1 MSWSEFYIIV
11 SGLITLVLLIVAF
24 PWLRNKSHA
33 KQDSLSNTQIVKQRL
48 AELDREVQEGLISEH
63 DKRQA
68 VDELKLALV
77 DESAFQSHKTGN
89 AKLPLAIGAV
99 LAIACGVIVYAQ
111 VNQMGRVTQA
121 SQAIEA
127 LPELSQQLAS
137 GNANNLTQQDI
148 ASLALAIRQRLR
160 EEPEDDT
167 GWMYFGRL
175 MLSIGQE
182 VQAIEALPELSQ
194 QLASGNAN
202 NLTQQDIASLALAIR
217 QRLREEP
224 EDDTGWMYFGRLMLS
239 IGQEVQAIEAID
251 KAVSLAP
258 SNSANRITLAQ
269 ALMTTGDVNNLERA
283 QSILLGL
290 LNDNPANDNLALMM
304 AVVSAQLGDLENTQR
319 FYKQVEGKLPADS
332 DMAQRL
338 VARIKELKGNTN
350 EMAALQNT
358 GIEPANVSTAQSDS
372 SEAQTGFNITVRLS
386 DDANTKAPKEGFLI
400 VFAQDA
406 NSDNKMPAAVVK
418 LPIED
423 FPVSVTLTT
432 ENAMMPQFT
441 LATLSDVVVTARLS
455 KDGNVAVAKGEWQGS
470 VSASVTANEISS
482 LSVIIDKEL

>member
-1 MSWSEFYIIV
+1 
-11 SGLITLVLLIVAF
+11 
-24 PWLRNKSHA
+24 
-33 KQDSLSNTQIVKQRL
+33 
-48 AELDREVQEGLISEH
+48 
-63 DKRQA
+63 
-68 VDELKLALV
+68 
-77 DESAFQSHKTGN
+77 
-89 AKLPLAIGAV
+89 
-99 LAIACGVIVYAQ
+99 
-111 VNQMGRVTQA
+111 MGRVTQA
-121 SQAIEA
+121 S
-127 LPELSQQLAS
+127 
-137 GNANNLTQQDI
+137 
-148 ASLALAIRQRLR
+148 
-160 EEPEDDT
+160 
-167 GWMYFGRL
+167 
-175 MLSIGQE
+175 
-182 VQAIEALPELSQ
+182 QAIEALPELSQ

-338 VARIKELKGNTN
+338 VARIKELQGNTS

-358 GIEPANVSTAQSDS
+358 AAEITDTSTAQNASSEAQSDS
-372 SEAQTGFNITVRLS
+372 SEAQTGFSITVNLS
-386 DDANTKAPKEGFLI
+386 DDAYTKAPKEGFLI

>member
-24 PWLRNKSHA
+24 PWLRNKNHA

-121 SQAIEA
+121 S
-127 LPELSQQLAS
+127 
-137 GNANNLTQQDI
+137 
-148 ASLALAIRQRLR
+148 
-160 EEPEDDT
+160 
-167 GWMYFGRL
+167 
-175 MLSIGQE
+175 
-182 VQAIEALPELSQ
+182 QAIEALPELSQ

-338 VARIKELKGNTN
+338 VARIKELQGNTS

-358 GIEPANVSTAQSDS
+358 GAEITDTPTAQNASSEAKNTSSEAQSDS
-372 SEAQTGFNITVRLS
+372 SEAQTGFNITVNLS
-386 DDANTKAPKEGFLI
+386 DDASTEAPKDGFLI

-418 LPIED
+418 LPIDD

-441 LATLSDVVVTARLS
+441 LATLSDVMVTARLS
-455 KDGNVAVAKGEWQGS
+455 KDGNVAVSKGEWQGS

>member
-24 PWLRNKSHA
+24 PWLRNKNHA

-121 SQAIEA
+121 S
-127 LPELSQQLAS
+127 
-137 GNANNLTQQDI
+137 
-148 ASLALAIRQRLR
+148 
-160 EEPEDDT
+160 
-167 GWMYFGRL
+167 
-175 MLSIGQE
+175 
-182 VQAIEALPELSQ
+182 QAIEALPELSQ

-338 VARIKELKGNTN
+338 VARIKELQGNTS

-358 GIEPANVSTAQSDS
+358 AAEITDTSTAQNASSEAKNASSEAQSDS
-372 SEAQTGFNITVRLS
+372 SEAQTGFNITVNLS
-386 DDANTKAPKEGFLI
+386 DDASTEAPKDGFLI

-418 LPIED
+418 LPIDD

-455 KDGNVAVAKGEWQGS
+455 KDGNVAVSKGEWQGS

>member
-24 PWLRNKSHA
+24 PWLRNKNHA

-121 SQAIEA
+121 S
-127 LPELSQQLAS
+127 
-137 GNANNLTQQDI
+137 
-148 ASLALAIRQRLR
+148 
-160 EEPEDDT
+160 
-167 GWMYFGRL
+167 
-175 MLSIGQE
+175 
-182 VQAIEALPELSQ
+182 QAIEALPELSQ

-338 VARIKELKGNTN
+338 VARIKELQGNTS

-358 GIEPANVSTAQSDS
+358 AAEITDTPTAQNASSEAKNASSEAQSDS
-372 SEAQTGFNITVRLS
+372 SEAQTGFNITVNLS
-386 DDANTKAPKEGFLI
+386 DDASTKAPKDGFLI

-455 KDGNVAVAKGEWQGS
+455 KDGNVAVSKGEWQGS

>member
-24 PWLRNKSHA
+24 PWLRNKNHA

-121 SQAIEA
+121 S
-127 LPELSQQLAS
+127 
-137 GNANNLTQQDI
+137 
-148 ASLALAIRQRLR
+148 
-160 EEPEDDT
+160 
-167 GWMYFGRL
+167 
-175 MLSIGQE
+175 
-182 VQAIEALPELSQ
+182 QAIEALPELSQ

-338 VARIKELKGNTN
+338 VARIKELQGNTS

-358 GIEPANVSTAQSDS
+358 GAEITDTPTAQNASSEAKNASSEAQSYS
-372 SEAQTGFNITVRLS
+372 SEAQTGFNITVNLS
-386 DDANTKAPKEGFLI
+386 DDANIKAPKDGFLI

-455 KDGNVAVAKGEWQGS
+455 KDGNVAVSKGEWQGS

>member
-24 PWLRNKSHA
+24 PWLRNKNHA

-121 SQAIEA
+121 S
-127 LPELSQQLAS
+127 
-137 GNANNLTQQDI
+137 
-148 ASLALAIRQRLR
+148 
-160 EEPEDDT
+160 
-167 GWMYFGRL
+167 
-175 MLSIGQE
+175 
-182 VQAIEALPELSQ
+182 QAIEALPELSQ

-338 VARIKELKGNTN
+338 VARIKELQGNTS

-358 GIEPANVSTAQSDS
+358 AAEITDTPTAQNASSEAKNASSEAQSDS
-372 SEAQTGFNITVRLS
+372 SEAQTGFSITVNLS
-386 DDANTKAPKEGFLI
+386 DDASTEAPKDGFLI

-418 LPIED
+418 LPIDD

-441 LATLSDVVVTARLS
+441 LATLSDVMVTARLS
-455 KDGNVAVAKGEWQGS
+455 KDGNVAVSKGEWQGS

>member
-24 PWLRNKSHA
+24 PWLRNKNHA

-182 VQAIEALPELSQ
+182 VQAIEA
-194 QLASGNAN
+194 
-202 NLTQQDIASLALAIR
+202 
-217 QRLREEP
+217 
-224 EDDTGWMYFGRLMLS
+224 
-239 IGQEVQAIEAID
+239 ID

-319 FYKQVEGKLPADS
+319 FYKQVEGKLPVDS

-338 VARIKELKGNTN
+338 VARIKELQGNTS

-358 GIEPANVSTAQSDS
+358 AAEITDTPTAQNASSEAKNASSEAQSDS
-372 SEAQTGFNITVRLS
+372 SEAQTGFNITVNLS
-386 DDANTKAPKEGFLI
+386 DDASIEAPKDGFLI

-455 KDGNVAVAKGEWQGS
+455 KDGNVAVSKGEWQGS

>member
-24 PWLRNKSHA
+24 PWLRNKNHA

-48 AELDREVQEGLISEH
+48 AELDREVQEGLIGEH

-121 SQAIEA
+121 S
-127 LPELSQQLAS
+127 
-137 GNANNLTQQDI
+137 
-148 ASLALAIRQRLR
+148 
-160 EEPEDDT
+160 
-167 GWMYFGRL
+167 
-175 MLSIGQE
+175 
-182 VQAIEALPELSQ
+182 QAIEALPELSQ

-338 VARIKELKGNTN
+338 VARIKELQGNTS

-358 GIEPANVSTAQSDS
+358 AAEITDTSIAQDAS
-372 SEAQTGFNITVRLS
+372 SEAKNTNSKAQTGFNITVNLS
-386 DDANTKAPKEGFLI
+386 DDAYTKAPKEGFLI

-455 KDGNVAVAKGEWQGS
+455 KDGNVAISKGEWQGS

>member
-24 PWLRNKSHA
+24 PWLRNKNHA

-89 AKLPLAIGAV
+89 AKLPLLIGGV
-99 LAIACGVIVYAQ
+99 LAIVCGVIVYAQ

-137 GNANNLTQQDI
+137 GNAN
-148 ASLALAIRQRLR
+148 S
-160 EEPEDDT
+160 
-167 GWMYFGRL
+167 
-175 MLSIGQE
+175 
-182 VQAIEALPELSQ
+182 
-194 QLASGNAN
+194 
-202 NLTQQDIASLALAIR
+202 LTQQDIASLALAIR

-304 AVVSAQLGDLENTQR
+304 AVVSAQLGDLENTER
-319 FYKQVEGKLPADS
+319 FYQQVEGKLPADS

-358 GIEPANVSTAQSDS
+358 AAEITDTSTAQNAS
-372 SEAQTGFNITVRLS
+372 SEAKNTNGEAQTGFNITVNLS
-386 DDANTKAPKEGFLI
+386 DGANIKAPKDGFLI

>member
-24 PWLRNKSHA
+24 PWLRNKNHA

-99 LAIACGVIVYAQ
+99 LSIACGVIVYAQ
-111 VNQMGRVTQA
+111 VNQMGRVAQA
-121 SQAIEA
+121 S
-127 LPELSQQLAS
+127 
-137 GNANNLTQQDI
+137 
-148 ASLALAIRQRLR
+148 
-160 EEPEDDT
+160 
-167 GWMYFGRL
+167 
-175 MLSIGQE
+175 
-182 VQAIEALPELSQ
+182 QAIEALPELSQ

-338 VARIKELKGNTN
+338 VARIQELQGNTS

-358 GIEPANVSTAQSDS
+358 DVEITDTSTAQNASSEAKNASSEAQSDS
-372 SEAQTGFNITVRLS
+372 SEAQTGFNITVNLS
-386 DDANTKAPKEGFLI
+386 DVANIKAPKEGFLI

-418 LPIED
+418 LPIDD

-441 LATLSDVVVTARLS
+441 LATLSDVMVTARLS
-455 KDGNVAVAKGEWQGS
+455 KDGNVAVSKGEWQGS

>member
-1 MSWSEFYIIV
+1 MSWSEFYIII

-24 PWLRNKSHA
+24 PWLRNKNHA

-99 LAIACGVIVYAQ
+99 LSIVCGMIVYAQ
-111 VNQMGRVTQA
+111 VNQMGRVAQA
-121 SQAIEA
+121 AQAIEA

-137 GNANNLTQQDI
+137 GNANNL
-148 ASLALAIRQRLR
+148 S
-160 EEPEDDT
+160 
-167 GWMYFGRL
+167 
-175 MLSIGQE
+175 
-182 VQAIEALPELSQ
+182 
-194 QLASGNAN
+194 
-202 NLTQQDIASLALAIR
+202 QQDIASLALAIR

-338 VARIKELKGNTN
+338 VARIKELQGNTS

-358 GIEPANVSTAQSDS
+358 GAEITDTPTEQNASSEAKNTNSEAQNANG
-372 SEAQTGFNITVRLS
+372 EAQTGFNITVNLS
-386 DDANTKAPKEGFLI
+386 DDAYIKAPKDGFLI

-418 LPIED
+418 LPIDD

-441 LATLSDVVVTARLS
+441 LATLSDVMVTARLS
-455 KDGNVAVAKGEWQGS
+455 KDSNVAVSKGEWQGS

-482 LSVIIDKEL
+482 LSVIINKEL

>member
-24 PWLRNKSHA
+24 PWLRNKNHA

-99 LAIACGVIVYAQ
+99 LAIACGVVVYAQ

-121 SQAIEA
+121 S
-127 LPELSQQLAS
+127 
-137 GNANNLTQQDI
+137 
-148 ASLALAIRQRLR
+148 
-160 EEPEDDT
+160 
-167 GWMYFGRL
+167 
-175 MLSIGQE
+175 
-182 VQAIEALPELSQ
+182 QAIEALPELSQ

-319 FYKQVEGKLPADS
+319 FYKQVEGKLPVDS

-338 VARIKELKGNTN
+338 VARIKELQGNTS

-358 GIEPANVSTAQSDS
+358 AAEITDTSTAQNASSEAKNASSEAQSDS
-372 SEAQTGFNITVRLS
+372 SEAQTGFNITVNLS
-386 DDANTKAPKEGFLI
+386 DDASIEAPKDGFLI

-455 KDGNVAVAKGEWQGS
+455 KDGNVAVSKGEWQGS

>member
-111 VNQMGRVTQA
+111 VNQMGRVAQA
-121 SQAIEA
+121 A
-127 LPELSQQLAS
+127 
-137 GNANNLTQQDI
+137 
-148 ASLALAIRQRLR
+148 
-160 EEPEDDT
+160 
-167 GWMYFGRL
+167 
-175 MLSIGQE
+175 
-182 VQAIEALPELSQ
+182 QAIEALPELSQ

-338 VARIKELKGNTN
+338 VARIKELQGNTS

-358 GIEPANVSTAQSDS
+358 GAEITDTPTAQNAS
-372 SEAQTGFNITVRLS
+372 SEAKNTNGEAQTGFNITVNLS
-386 DDANTKAPKEGFLI
+386 DGANIKAPKDGFLI

-423 FPVSVTLTT
+423 FPVYVTLTT

-455 KDGNVAVAKGEWQGS
+455 KDGNVAVSKGEWQGS
-470 VSASVTANEISS
+470 VSTSVTANEISS

>member
-24 PWLRNKSHA
+24 PWLRNKNHA

-121 SQAIEA
+121 S
-127 LPELSQQLAS
+127 
-137 GNANNLTQQDI
+137 
-148 ASLALAIRQRLR
+148 
-160 EEPEDDT
+160 
-167 GWMYFGRL
+167 
-175 MLSIGQE
+175 
-182 VQAIEALPELSQ
+182 QAIEALPELSQ

-338 VARIKELKGNTN
+338 VARIKELQGNTSA
-350 EMAALQNT
+350 MAALQNT
-358 GIEPANVSTAQSDS
+358 AAEITDTSTAQNASSEAKNAS
-372 SEAQTGFNITVRLS
+372 SEAQTGFNITVNLS
-386 DDANTKAPKEGFLI
+386 DDASTKAPKDGFLI

-406 NSDNKMPAAVVK
+406 NSDNKMPAAVVE
-418 LPIED
+418 LPIDD

-455 KDGNVAVAKGEWQGS
+455 KDGNVAVSKGEWQGS
-470 VSASVTANEISS
+470 VNASVTANEISS

>member
-24 PWLRNKSHA
+24 PWFRNKNHA

-77 DESAFQSHKTGN
+77 DESAFHQNKTGN
-89 AKLPLAIGAV
+89 AKLPLAIGGLLAV
-99 LAIACGVIVYAQ
+99 LCGAIVYSQ
-111 VNQMGRVTQA
+111 VNQMERVAKAQQ
-121 SQAIEA
+121 SIEA

-175 MLSIGQE
+175 MLS
-182 VQAIEALPELSQ
+182 V
-194 QLASGNAN
+194 
-202 NLTQQDIASLALAIR
+202 
-217 QRLREEP
+217 
-224 EDDTGWMYFGRLMLS
+224 
-239 IGQEVQAIEAID
+239 GQEVQAIEAID

-290 LNDNPANDNLALMM
+290 LNDNPENDNLALMM
-304 AVVSAQLGDLENTQR
+304 AVVSAQLGDLNNTRR
-319 FYKQVEGKLPADS
+319 FYQQVEGKLPADS

-338 VARIKELKGNTN
+338 VARIKELEGNTS
-350 EMAALQNT
+350 EMVALQ
-358 GIEPANVSTAQSDS
+358 SSDAKPTDETDVQGDNK
-372 SEAQTGFNITVRLS
+372 EAVTGFTITVNLS
-386 DDANTKAPKEGFLI
+386 DNAEASAPKEGFLI

-406 NSDNKMPAAVVK
+406 NSDNRMPAAVVK
-418 LPIED
+418 LPIDD
-423 FPVSVTLTT
+423 FPVSVTLST

-441 LATLSDVVVTARLS
+441 LAALSDVVVTARLS
-455 KDGNVAVAKGEWQGS
+455 EDGNVAVAKGEWQGS
-470 VSASVTANEISS
+470 VNASVTANQLSS
-482 LSVIIDKEL
+482 LSIIIDKEL

>member
-24 PWLRNKSHA
+24 PWLRNKNHA

-121 SQAIEA
+121 S
-127 LPELSQQLAS
+127 
-137 GNANNLTQQDI
+137 
-148 ASLALAIRQRLR
+148 
-160 EEPEDDT
+160 
-167 GWMYFGRL
+167 
-175 MLSIGQE
+175 
-182 VQAIEALPELSQ
+182 QAIEALPELSQ

-338 VARIKELKGNTN
+338 VARIKELQGNTS

-358 GIEPANVSTAQSDS
+358 GAEITDTPTAQNASSEAKNASSEAQSDS
-372 SEAQTGFNITVRLS
+372 SEAQTGFNITVNLS
-386 DDANTKAPKEGFLI
+386 DDASTEAPKDGFLI

-418 LPIED
+418 LPIDD

-441 LATLSDVVVTARLS
+441 LATLSDVMVTARLS

-470 VSASVTANEISS
+470 VSASVAANEISS

>member
-24 PWLRNKSHA
+24 PWLRNKNHA

-182 VQAIEALPELSQ
+182 VQAIEA
-194 QLASGNAN
+194 
-202 NLTQQDIASLALAIR
+202 
-217 QRLREEP
+217 
-224 EDDTGWMYFGRLMLS
+224 
-239 IGQEVQAIEAID
+239 ID

-319 FYKQVEGKLPADS
+319 FYQQVEGKLPADS

-338 VARIKELKGNTN
+338 VARITELKGNTS

-358 GIEPANVSTAQSDS
+358 AAEITDASIAQDASS
-372 SEAQTGFNITVRLS
+372 EAKNTNSEAQTGFNITVNLS
-386 DDANTKAPKEGFLI
+386 DDASIEAPKDGFLI

-455 KDGNVAVAKGEWQGS
+455 KDGNVAVSKGEWQGS

>member
-11 SGLITLVLLIVAF
+11 SGLITLVLLIIAF
-24 PWLRNKSHA
+24 PWLRSKNHA

-48 AELDREVQEGLISEH
+48 VELEREVQEGLISEH

-77 DESAFQSHKTGN
+77 DESAFESHKTGN
-89 AKLPLAIGAV
+89 AKLPLAIGGV
-99 LAIACGVIVYAQ
+99 LALVCGIVVYAQ
-111 VNQMGRVTQA
+111 VNQVGRVAKAQ
-121 SQAIEA
+121 QAIDA

-137 GNANNLTQQDI
+137 GNANNLTQEDI

-160 EEPEDDT
+160 EEP
-167 GWMYFGRL
+167 
-175 MLSIGQE
+175 Q
-182 VQAIEALPELSQ
+182 
-194 QLASGNAN
+194 
-202 NLTQQDIASLALAIR
+202 
-217 QRLREEP
+217 
-224 EDDTGWMYFGRLMLS
+224 DDTGWMYFGRLMLS

-251 KAVSLAP
+251 KAVSLSP

-290 LNDNPANDNLALMM
+290 LQDTPQNDNLALMM
-304 AVVSAQLGDLENTQR
+304 AVVSAQLGDLDNTRR
-319 FYKQVEGKLPADS
+319 FYQQVEGKLPSDS

-338 VARIKELKGNTN
+338 SARIKELEGN
-350 EMAALQNT
+350 
-358 GIEPANVSTAQSDS
+358 S
-372 SEAQTGFNITVRLS
+372 SEMVLLQTGGTVQKQPIVNNDGNAIVTGFDVTVSLS
-386 DDANTKAPKEGFLI
+386 KQAYENAPKAGFLI

-423 FPVSVTLTT
+423 FPISVSLTT
-432 ENAMMPQFT
+432 DNAMMPQFT
-441 LATLSDVVVTARLS
+441 LATLSEVVITARLS
-455 KDGNVAVAKGEWQGS
+455 IDGNVAVSEGEWQGS
-470 VSASVTANEISS
+470 TEATVVANELSS
-482 LSVIIDKEL
+482 LSVIINKEL

>member
-24 PWLRNKSHA
+24 PWLRNKNHA

-99 LAIACGVIVYAQ
+99 LSIACGVIVYAQ
-111 VNQMGRVTQA
+111 VNQMGRVAQA
-121 SQAIEA
+121 AQAIEA
-127 LPELSQQLAS
+127 LPELSQQLS
-137 GNANNLTQQDI
+137 
-148 ASLALAIRQRLR
+148 
-160 EEPEDDT
+160 
-167 GWMYFGRL
+167 
-175 MLSIGQE
+175 
-182 VQAIEALPELSQ
+182 
-194 QLASGNAN
+194 SGNAN

-338 VARIKELKGNTN
+338 VARIKELQGNTS

-358 GIEPANVSTAQSDS
+358 GAEITDTPTAQNASSEAQSDS
-372 SEAQTGFNITVRLS
+372 SEAQTGFSITVNLS
-386 DDANTKAPKEGFLI
+386 DDASTEAPKDGFLI

-455 KDGNVAVAKGEWQGS
+455 KDGSVAVSKGEWQGS

>member
-11 SGLITLVLLIVAF
+11 SGLITLVLLIIAF
-24 PWLRNKSHA
+24 PWLRSKNHA

-48 AELDREVQEGLISEH
+48 VELEREVQEGLISEH

-77 DESAFQSHKTGN
+77 DESAFESHKTGN
-89 AKLPLAIGAV
+89 AKLPLAIGGV
-99 LAIACGVIVYAQ
+99 LALVCGIVVYAQ
-111 VNQMGRVTQA
+111 VNQMGRVAKAQ
-121 SQAIEA
+121 QAIDA

-137 GNANNLTQQDI
+137 GNANNLTQEDI

-160 EEPEDDT
+160 EEP
-167 GWMYFGRL
+167 
-175 MLSIGQE
+175 Q
-182 VQAIEALPELSQ
+182 
-194 QLASGNAN
+194 
-202 NLTQQDIASLALAIR
+202 
-217 QRLREEP
+217 
-224 EDDTGWMYFGRLMLS
+224 DDTGWMYFGRLMLS

-251 KAVSLAP
+251 KAVSLSP

-290 LNDNPANDNLALMM
+290 LQDTPQNDNLALMM
-304 AVVSAQLGDLENTQR
+304 AVVSAQLGDLDNTRR
-319 FYKQVEGKLPADS
+319 FYQQVEGKLPSDS

-338 VARIKELKGNTN
+338 SARIKELEGN
-350 EMAALQNT
+350 
-358 GIEPANVSTAQSDS
+358 S
-372 SEAQTGFNITVRLS
+372 SEMVLLQTAGTVQKQSSVNNDGNAIETGFDVTVSLS
-386 DDANTKAPKEGFLI
+386 KEADENAPKAGFLI

-423 FPVSVTLTT
+423 FPISVSLTT
-432 ENAMMPQFT
+432 DNAMMPQFT
-441 LATLSDVVVTARLS
+441 LATLSEVVITARLS
-455 KDGNVAVAKGEWQGS
+455 KDGNVAISEGEWQGS
-470 VSASVTANEISS
+470 TEATVVANELSS
-482 LSVIIDKEL
+482 LSVIINKEL

>member
-24 PWLRNKSHA
+24 PWLRNKNHA

-111 VNQMGRVTQA
+111 VNQMGRVTQV
-121 SQAIEA
+121 S
-127 LPELSQQLAS
+127 
-137 GNANNLTQQDI
+137 
-148 ASLALAIRQRLR
+148 
-160 EEPEDDT
+160 
-167 GWMYFGRL
+167 
-175 MLSIGQE
+175 
-182 VQAIEALPELSQ
+182 QAIEALPELSQ

-290 LNDNPANDNLALMM
+290 LNDNPENDNLALMM

-338 VARIKELKGNTN
+338 VARIKELQGNTS

-358 GIEPANVSTAQSDS
+358 GAEITDTPTAQNASSEAKNASSEAQSDS
-372 SEAQTGFNITVRLS
+372 SEAQTGFNITVNLS
-386 DDANTKAPKEGFLI
+386 DDAYIKAPKDGFLI

-418 LPIED
+418 LPIDD

-455 KDGNVAVAKGEWQGS
+455 KDGNVAVSKDEWQGS

>member
-11 SGLITLVLLIVAF
+11 SGLITLVLLIIAF
-24 PWLRNKSHA
+24 PWLRSKNHA

-48 AELDREVQEGLISEH
+48 VELECEVQEGLISEH

-77 DESAFQSHKTGN
+77 DESAFESHKTGN
-89 AKLPLAIGAV
+89 AKLPLAIGGV
-99 LAIACGVIVYAQ
+99 LALVCGIVVYAQ
-111 VNQMGRVTQA
+111 VNQIGRVAKAQL
-121 SQAIEA
+121 AIDA

-137 GNANNLTQQDI
+137 GNANNLTQEDI

-160 EEPEDDT
+160 EEP
-167 GWMYFGRL
+167 
-175 MLSIGQE
+175 Q
-182 VQAIEALPELSQ
+182 
-194 QLASGNAN
+194 
-202 NLTQQDIASLALAIR
+202 
-217 QRLREEP
+217 
-224 EDDTGWMYFGRLMLS
+224 DDTGWMYFGRLMLS

-251 KAVSLAP
+251 KAVSLSP

-290 LNDNPANDNLALMM
+290 LQDTPQNDNLALMM
-304 AVVSAQLGDLENTQR
+304 AVVSAQLGDLDDTRR
-319 FYKQVEGKLPADS
+319 FYQQVEGKLPSDS

-338 VARIKELKGNTN
+338 SARIKELEGN
-350 EMAALQNT
+350 
-358 GIEPANVSTAQSDS
+358 S
-372 SEAQTGFNITVRLS
+372 SEMVLLQTGGTVQKQSSVNDDGNAIETGFDVTVSLS
-386 DDANTKAPKEGFLI
+386 KEADENAPKAGFLI

-423 FPVSVTLTT
+423 FPISVSLTT
-432 ENAMMPQFT
+432 DNAMMPQFT
-441 LATLSDVVVTARLS
+441 LATLSEVVITARLS
-455 KDGNVAVAKGEWQGS
+455 KDGNVAVSEGEWQGS
-470 VSASVTANEISS
+470 TEATVVANELSS
-482 LSVIIDKEL
+482 LSVIINKEL

>member
-24 PWLRNKSHA
+24 PWLRNKNHA

-99 LAIACGVIVYAQ
+99 LAIACGVVVYAQ

-121 SQAIEA
+121 S
-127 LPELSQQLAS
+127 
-137 GNANNLTQQDI
+137 
-148 ASLALAIRQRLR
+148 
-160 EEPEDDT
+160 
-167 GWMYFGRL
+167 
-175 MLSIGQE
+175 
-182 VQAIEALPELSQ
+182 QAIEALPELSQ

-338 VARIKELKGNTN
+338 VARIKELQGNTS
-350 EMAALQNT
+350 EMVALQNT
-358 GIEPANVSTAQSDS
+358 AAEITDTTIAQNASSEAQNDS
-372 SEAQTGFNITVRLS
+372 SKAQTGFNITVNLS
-386 DDANTKAPKEGFLI
+386 DDAYTKAPKEGFLI

-455 KDGNVAVAKGEWQGS
+455 KDGNVAVSKGEWQGS
-470 VSASVTANEISS
+470 VSASVTANETSS

>member
-24 PWLRNKSHA
+24 PWLRNKNHA

-121 SQAIEA
+121 S
-127 LPELSQQLAS
+127 
-137 GNANNLTQQDI
+137 
-148 ASLALAIRQRLR
+148 
-160 EEPEDDT
+160 
-167 GWMYFGRL
+167 
-175 MLSIGQE
+175 
-182 VQAIEALPELSQ
+182 QAIEALPELSQ

-338 VARIKELKGNTN
+338 VARIKELQGNTS

-358 GIEPANVSTAQSDS
+358 AAEITDTPTAQNASSEAKNASSEAQSDS
-372 SEAQTGFNITVRLS
+372 SEAQTGFNITVNLS
-386 DDANTKAPKEGFLI
+386 DDANIKAPKDGFLI

-418 LPIED
+418 LPIDD

-455 KDGNVAVAKGEWQGS
+455 KDGNVAVSKGEWQGS

>member
-24 PWLRNKSHA
+24 PWLRNKNHA

-182 VQAIEALPELSQ
+182 VQAIEA
-194 QLASGNAN
+194 
-202 NLTQQDIASLALAIR
+202 
-217 QRLREEP
+217 
-224 EDDTGWMYFGRLMLS
+224 
-239 IGQEVQAIEAID
+239 ID

-319 FYKQVEGKLPADS
+319 FYKQVEGKLPVDS

-338 VARIKELKGNTN
+338 VARIKELQGNTS

-358 GIEPANVSTAQSDS
+358 AAEITDTSTAQNASSEAKNASSEAQSDS
-372 SEAQTGFNITVRLS
+372 SEAQTGFNITVNLS
-386 DDANTKAPKEGFLI
+386 DDASIEAPKDGFLI

-441 LATLSDVVVTARLS
+441 LATLSDVMVTARLS
-455 KDGNVAVAKGEWQGS
+455 KDGNVAVSKGEWQGS

>member
-24 PWLRNKSHA
+24 PWLRNKNHA

-121 SQAIEA
+121 S
-127 LPELSQQLAS
+127 
-137 GNANNLTQQDI
+137 
-148 ASLALAIRQRLR
+148 
-160 EEPEDDT
+160 
-167 GWMYFGRL
+167 
-175 MLSIGQE
+175 
-182 VQAIEALPELSQ
+182 QAIEALPELSQ

-338 VARIKELKGNTN
+338 VARIKELQGNTS
-350 EMAALQNT
+350 EMVALQNT
-358 GIEPANVSTAQSDS
+358 AAEITDTTIAQNASSEAQNDS
-372 SEAQTGFNITVRLS
+372 SKAQTGFNITVNLS
-386 DDANTKAPKEGFLI
+386 DDAYTKAPKEGFLI

-418 LPIED
+418 LPIDD

>member
-11 SGLITLVLLIVAF
+11 SGLITLVLLIIAF
-24 PWLRNKSHA
+24 PWLRSKNHA

-48 AELDREVQEGLISEH
+48 VELEREVQEGLISEH

-77 DESAFQSHKTGN
+77 DESAFESLKTGN
-89 AKLPLAIGAV
+89 AKLPLAIGGV
-99 LAIACGVIVYAQ
+99 LALVCGIVVYAQ
-111 VNQMGRVTQA
+111 VNQMGRVAKAQ
-121 SQAIEA
+121 QAIDA

-137 GNANNLTQQDI
+137 GNANNLTQEDI

-160 EEPEDDT
+160 EEP
-167 GWMYFGRL
+167 
-175 MLSIGQE
+175 Q
-182 VQAIEALPELSQ
+182 
-194 QLASGNAN
+194 
-202 NLTQQDIASLALAIR
+202 
-217 QRLREEP
+217 
-224 EDDTGWMYFGRLMLS
+224 DDTGWMYFGRLMLS

-251 KAVSLAP
+251 KAVSLSP

-290 LNDNPANDNLALMM
+290 LQDTPQNDNLALMM
-304 AVVSAQLGDLENTQR
+304 AVVSAQLGDLDNTRR
-319 FYKQVEGKLPADS
+319 FYQQVEGKLPSDS

-338 VARIKELKGNTN
+338 SARIKELEGN
-350 EMAALQNT
+350 
-358 GIEPANVSTAQSDS
+358 S
-372 SEAQTGFNITVRLS
+372 SEMVLLQTGGTVQKQSSVNDGGNAIETGFNVTVSLS
-386 DDANTKAPKEGFLI
+386 KQAYENAPKAGFLI

-423 FPVSVTLTT
+423 FPISVSLTT
-432 ENAMMPQFT
+432 DNAMMPQFT
-441 LATLSDVVVTARLS
+441 LATLSEVVITARLS
-455 KDGNVAVAKGEWQGS
+455 IDGNVAVSEGEWQGS
-470 VSASVTANEISS
+470 TEATVVANELFS
-482 LSVIIDKEL
+482 LSVIINKEL

>member
-24 PWLRNKSHA
+24 PWLRNKNHA

-182 VQAIEALPELSQ
+182 VQAIEA
-194 QLASGNAN
+194 
-202 NLTQQDIASLALAIR
+202 
-217 QRLREEP
+217 
-224 EDDTGWMYFGRLMLS
+224 
-239 IGQEVQAIEAID
+239 ID

-290 LNDNPANDNLALMM
+290 LNDNPENDNLALMM

-319 FYKQVEGKLPADS
+319 FYQQVEGKLPADS

-338 VARIKELKGNTN
+338 VARIKELQGNTS

-358 GIEPANVSTAQSDS
+358 AAEITDTSIAQDASS
-372 SEAQTGFNITVRLS
+372 EAKNTNSEAQTGFNITVNLS
-386 DDANTKAPKEGFLI
+386 DDASIEAPKDGFLI

-455 KDGNVAVAKGEWQGS
+455 KDGNVAVSKGEWQGS

>member
-24 PWLRNKSHA
+24 PWLRNKNHA

-111 VNQMGRVTQA
+111 VNQMGRVAQA
-121 SQAIEA
+121 A
-127 LPELSQQLAS
+127 
-137 GNANNLTQQDI
+137 
-148 ASLALAIRQRLR
+148 
-160 EEPEDDT
+160 
-167 GWMYFGRL
+167 
-175 MLSIGQE
+175 
-182 VQAIEALPELSQ
+182 QAIEALPELSQ

-319 FYKQVEGKLPADS
+319 FYKQVEGKLPVDS

-338 VARIKELKGNTN
+338 VARIKELQGNTS

-358 GIEPANVSTAQSDS
+358 AAEITDTSTAQNASSEAKNASSEAQSDS
-372 SEAQTGFNITVRLS
+372 SEAQTGFNITVNLS
-386 DDANTKAPKEGFLI
+386 DDASIEAPKDGFLI

-455 KDGNVAVAKGEWQGS
+455 KDGNVAVSKGEWQGS

>member
-24 PWLRNKSHA
+24 PWLRNKNHA

-182 VQAIEALPELSQ
+182 VQAIEA
-194 QLASGNAN
+194 
-202 NLTQQDIASLALAIR
+202 
-217 QRLREEP
+217 
-224 EDDTGWMYFGRLMLS
+224 
-239 IGQEVQAIEAID
+239 ID

-338 VARIKELKGNTN
+338 VSRIKELQGNTS

-358 GIEPANVSTAQSDS
+358 AAEITDTPTAQNASSDAKNTSSEAQSDS
-372 SEAQTGFNITVRLS
+372 SEAQTGFSITVNLS
-386 DDANTKAPKEGFLI
+386 DDASTEAPKDGFLI

-418 LPIED
+418 LPIDD

-441 LATLSDVVVTARLS
+441 LATLSDVMVTARLS
-455 KDGNVAVAKGEWQGS
+455 KDGNVAVSKGEWQGS